1 MVPKAYTIFN
11 IVTIAI
17 VVVFLVLILTDSVPR
32 DWYIPLLIITIVI
45 FILRI
50 AVRIYLQSYLKKNS
64 KGE

>member
-11 IVTIAI
+11 ILTIAI

>member
-32 DWYIPLLIITIVI
+32 EWYIPLLIITIVI

>member
-11 IVTIAI
+11 ILTIAI

-32 DWYIPLLIITIVI
+32 EWYIALLIITIVI